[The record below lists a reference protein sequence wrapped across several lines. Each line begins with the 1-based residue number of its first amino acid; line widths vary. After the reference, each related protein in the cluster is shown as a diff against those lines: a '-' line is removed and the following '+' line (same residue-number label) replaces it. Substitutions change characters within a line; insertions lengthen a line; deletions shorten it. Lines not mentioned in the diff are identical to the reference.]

1 MPMPEF
7 AYKARNAAGELNAG
21 TLAAETLAA
30 ASGQLRADGW
40 FIVKLEE
47 ATARRSARQRHDAD
61 PGQTA
66 APFSRRGGRITRTQI
81 ISFAHQLA
89 VMVDTG
95 VPISEALRC
104 IAEQADTDEMR
115 RVVEHVAEQVEAGGE
130 LSRALAQHEKV
141 FPPIMVSLVRASE
154 LSGTMGRMLE
164 RISQYLGKEHQTYK
178 KVKGALTY
186 PAVMLAMVLLVTIGL
201 LVWVLPRFATIF
213 AAKGATL
220 PLPTRLLMAVSDSLM
235 GYWYLWIA
243 GLVAGVVSLML
254 TRRTKT
260 GRYVLDRLKLSAP
273 VFGPLFSQLYVT
285 RATRTMGTMI
295 DAGVPVLDMIGIVR
309 DVTRNK
315 VFEELWDQVS
325 EQLQQGAQLSAA
337 LFDSPLIPRSVAQM
351 IYAGEKSGRLGPTM
365 NKIAHFTEEEFD
377 EQIKTTTNLIEP
389 AMVALMGGIVG
400 FVAIALLLPIFS
412 VSSVVS
418 S

>member
-1 MPMPEF
+1 MPNF
-7 AYKARNAAGELNAG
+7 AYKARNAAGQLNSG
-21 TLAAETLAA
+21 VLLADSLAA

-47 ATARRSARQRHDAD
+47 ASARRAAKGHADRGSDASAV
-61 PGQTA
+61 
-66 APFSRRGGRITRTQI
+66 PFSRRGGRITRTQI
-81 ISFAHQLA
+81 IGFAHQLA

-104 IAEQADTDEMR
+104 IAEQADTDELR
-115 RVVEHVAEQVEAGGE
+115 RVVEDVAEQVEAGGE
-130 LSRALAQHEKV
+130 LSRALSQHEKA

-186 PAVMLAMVLLVTIGL
+186 PAVMLTMVLLVTVGL

-213 AAKGATL
+213 ASKGATL
-220 PLPTRLLMAVSDSLM
+220 PLPTRLLMAVSHSLM
-235 GYWYLWIA
+235 GYWYFWVGGLIA
-243 GLVAGVVSLML
+243 LVLAVLIGKRSAG
-254 TRRTKT
+254 
-260 GRYVLDRLKLSAP
+260 GRYLIDRLKIGVP
-273 VFGPLFSQLYVT
+273 VLGPLFRQLYVT
-285 RATRTMGTMI
+285 RSVRTMGTMI
-295 DAGVPVLDMIGIVR
+295 DAGVPVLDMIDIVR
-309 DVTRNK
+309 DVTRNA
-315 VFEELWDQVS
+315 VFEELWDTVH
-325 EQLQQGAQLSAA
+325 ERLQRGAQLSDA
-337 LFDSPLIPRSVAQM
+337 LFESPLIPRSVSQM
-351 IYAGEKSGRLGPTM
+351 IYAGEKSGRLGATM

-377 EQIKTTTNLIEP
+377 EQIRTTTNLIEP
-389 AMVALMGGIVG
+389 AMVGLMGGIVG